1 MLIASLM
8 LLVLAAFAI
17 IAYRLDGG
25 DLVSP
30 RFLLCVALIAS
41 YGLVLL
47 NYNNWDVRINGKFVL
62 YVSTAVAAWI
72 LGGAL
77 VKKLT
82 PKKSSVAI
90 GDKLPLFAAN
100 IRYKYPVNA
109 FMLLS
114 IALTAAYAFKLLS
127 DAGGGSFSERLRAIY
142 DNVVNG
148 YTPGFIFNQ
157 MLEII
162 IAVAYVNTFRLFQ
175 RIFSRHDKISIVKLS
190 IPIVMFLIAVL
201 VTTDRNI
208 LLRYAIYFACIYV
221 FFFYENRRF
230 KRMNAAILRRVALM
244 VIIVVIAFFVMGL
257 AKQYTSSFL
266 DSISVYGG
274 SGLYNFNLWLE
285 STGGGNVGGGSE
297 TFGTFIRIIST
308 LLKRVGIDINTHTFE
323 RFYEFIIFRAE
334 NGYVYSSNIYSAL
347 RPFVADLG
355 YFGAVFYPFLLGMF
369 YQWLYLRAKRY
380 KYKFSWAVYSMLL
393 YPIIFFPVVEQ
404 LFNRFT
410 LGFVYELVW
419 LAIIYYSVY
428 GGRRYGRIA
437 RRAPVKAVQGVKAQ

>member
-1 MLIASLM
+1 
-8 LLVLAAFAI
+8 
-17 IAYRLDGG
+17 
-25 DLVSP
+25 
-30 RFLLCVALIAS
+30 
-41 YGLVLL
+41 
-47 NYNNWDVRINGKFVL
+47 
-62 YVSTAVAAWI
+62 
-72 LGGAL
+72 
-77 VKKLT
+77 
-82 PKKSSVAI
+82 
-90 GDKLPLFAAN
+90 
-100 IRYKYPVNA
+100 
-109 FMLLS
+109 MLLS

-208 LLRYAIYFACIYV
+208 LLRYAIYFACMYV

-285 STGGGNVGGGSE
+285 STGGGSAGGASE
-297 TFGTFIRIIST
+297 TFGTFVRVVGDLLGRIGIKLDISY
-308 LLKRVGIDINTHTFE
+308 VE
-323 RFYEFIIFRAE
+323 RFDEFITFTSST
-334 NGYVYSSNIYSAL
+334 GYVYSSNIYSAL
-347 RPFVADLG
+347 KPFVADLG
-355 YFGAVFYPFLLGMF
+355 YFGAVFFPFLLGMF

-380 KYKFSWAVYSMLL
+380 KYKFSWAVYCMLL
-393 YPIIFFPVVEQ
+393 YPIVFFPILEQ

-428 GGRRYGRIA
+428 GRRRYGRIA

>member
-1 MLIASLM
+1 
-8 LLVLAAFAI
+8 
-17 IAYRLDGG
+17 
-25 DLVSP
+25 
-30 RFLLCVALIAS
+30 
-41 YGLVLL
+41 
-47 NYNNWDVRINGKFVL
+47 
-62 YVSTAVAAWI
+62 
-72 LGGAL
+72 
-77 VKKLT
+77 
-82 PKKSSVAI
+82 
-90 GDKLPLFAAN
+90 
-100 IRYKYPVNA
+100 
-109 FMLLS
+109 
-114 IALTAAYAFKLLS
+114 
-127 DAGGGSFSERLRAIY
+127 
-142 DNVVNG
+142 
-148 YTPGFIFNQ
+148 
-157 MLEII
+157 
-162 IAVAYVNTFRLFQ
+162 
-175 RIFSRHDKISIVKLS
+175 
-190 IPIVMFLIAVL
+190 
-201 VTTDRNI
+201 
-208 LLRYAIYFACIYV
+208 
-221 FFFYENRRF
+221 
-230 KRMNAAILRRVALM
+230 MNAAKLRRVALM

-257 AKQYTSSFL
+257 AKQYKSSFL

-308 LLKRVGIDINTHTFE
+308 LLKRVGIDIDIHTFE

-355 YFGAVFYPFLLGMF
+355 YFGAVFFPFLLGMF